1 MKHKH
6 KRKQKSARKGD
17 EKVKREQIIEAARKL
32 FHQFGFK
39 KVSMDEI
46 AKEAGVTKK
55 TIYMYFASKEEL
67 LKYFIQEEITNME
80 KIVEKVEAK
89 HQDFFETVNE
99 AIYEILQYRK
109 HQDFLNI
116 IAREAEWLKNP
127 IIIDSLS
134 LIDGKIQNYIRNK
147 LQKAKEKGYIDYIDL
162 DITTFLIYKMYIALI
177 IEWNTKDKEI
187 DEQILAQT
195 ISGILKNGLR
205 KDVENEKIE
214 KQ

>member
-1 MKHKH
+1 MK
-6 KRKQKSARKGD
+6 
-17 EKVKREQIIEAARKL
+17 KVKREQVIEAARKL

-39 KVSMDEI
+39 KVSMEEI

-116 IAREAEWLKNP
+116 IAKEAELIKNP
-127 IIIDSLS
+127 KASRKYHTDTFEARIKTII
-134 LIDGKIQNYIRNK
+134 NK
-147 LQKAKEKGYIDYIDL
+147 PGTEEQQEEAKQL
-162 DITTFLIYKMYIALI
+162 VHR
-177 IEWNTKDKEI
+177 
-187 DEQILAQT
+187 
-195 ISGILKNGLR
+195 LKTR
-205 KDVENEKIE
+205 R
-214 KQ
+214 

>member
-1 MKHKH
+1 MKKN
-6 KRKQKSARKGD
+6 Q
-17 EKVKREQIIEAARKL
+17 VIEAARKL

-55 TIYMYFASKEEL
+55 TIYMYFGSKEEL

-116 IAREAEWLKNP
+116 IAREAEWLRNP

-134 LIDGKIQNYIRNK
+134 MIDGKIQNYIRNK

-177 IEWNTKDKEI
+177 LEWNTKEKEI
-187 DEQILAQT
+187 DEQIRAQT

-205 KDVENEKIE
+205 KDGENEKIE
-214 KQ
+214 KP